1 MRDQVDNDRV
11 PTSLSADQPTRPPA
25 IGESVELTVES
36 AVAGGLCL
44 GRSDGRVVFVRGAL
58 PGEAVRARVVGH
70 GKAGA
75 FLRAEVT
82 DVLTAS
88 TARVTPPCPVAG
100 ECGGCDWQHADL
112 PEQRAIK
119 AAVIVDAM
127 RRIGGIDRIGDVE
140 LTDAVNVQPPDNGNG
155 LDWRTRMRFA
165 TDDAGVLGLRPANS
179 RRVIAV
185 SNCPISSPGIRSA
198 VARVAQW
205 PTDSEVVA
213 AESSSGEVYVH
224 GVTGPRIFLEAV
236 KRRTWQI
243 PATIFWQVHPAAATL
258 LVDAVVEL
266 AVPTAGETV
275 LDLYSG
281 AGLFAA
287 FLAEAVGDTGRV
299 DAIEGNHAAVTAARA
314 NLTDVPQVH
323 HHRSDV
329 TAWLRHSKRRPVDLV
344 VLDPPRAGAGREVVR
359 AIVRRQPNR
368 VVYVACDPVAL
379 ARDAKTFAGL
389 EYSLNR
395 LVSYDIFPMTKHVE
409 CVALF
414 ERTDKQPHV

>member
-1 MRDQVDNDRV
+1 M
-11 PTSLSADQPTRPPA
+11 PSPLSADQSTRPPA

-58 PGEAVRARVVGH
+58 PGETVRARVVGH

-75 FLRAEVT
+75 FLRTEVAE
-82 DVLTAS
+82 VLTAS
-88 TARVTPPCPVAG
+88 PARVTPPCPIAG
-100 ECGGCDWQHADL
+100 ECGGCDWQHATL

-140 LTDAVNVQPPDNGNG
+140 LADVVAVRAPDSGSG
-155 LDWRTRMRFA
+155 LNWRTRMRFA
-165 TDDAGVLGLRPANS
+165 TDGDGVLGLRAANS
-179 RRVIAV
+179 RRVIAA
-185 SNCPISSPGIRSA
+185 SNCPISSTGIRSA
-198 VARVAQW
+198 VAGVAEW

-224 GVTGPRIFLEAV
+224 GVTGPRIFHEAV
-236 KRRTWQI
+236 KHRNWEI
-243 PATIFWQVHPAAATL
+243 PTTIFWQVHPAAAML

-266 AVPTAGETV
+266 AVPKAGETV
-275 LDLYSG
+275 LDLFSG

-287 FLAEAVGDTGRV
+287 FLGEAVGETGRV
-299 DAIEGNHAAVTAARA
+299 DAIEGSVAAVTAARA
-314 NLTDVPQVH
+314 NLTDVPQVR

-329 TAWLRHSKRRPVDLV
+329 AAWLRHSKRRPVDLV

-359 AIVRRQPNR
+359 SIVRRQPHR

-389 EYSLNR
+389 GYSLDT
-395 LVSYDIFPMTKHVE
+395 LVCFDIFPMTKHVE

-414 ERTDKQPHV
+414 ERTDKQPHA